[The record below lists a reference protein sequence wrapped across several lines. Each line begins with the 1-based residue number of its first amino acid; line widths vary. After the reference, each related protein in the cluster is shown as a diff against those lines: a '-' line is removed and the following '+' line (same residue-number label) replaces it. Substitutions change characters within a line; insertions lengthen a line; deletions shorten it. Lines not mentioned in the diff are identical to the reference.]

1 MARWLSRL
9 THDHHF
15 RLEVC
20 FRAVSLLDSFLS
32 IMKVKGWGMI
42 SFNREEDFMCIT
54 RAMGSG
60 KGLPYL
66 ASSPLEMCG
75 FFVAHIWR

>member
-60 KGLPYL
+60 KGLPRRRSRCM
-66 ASSPLEMCG
+66 ASSLPIYG
-75 FFVAHIWR
+75 DD